1 MKRVLI
7 IEDEKSIAELERD
20 YLEINGYQ
28 ADIAL
33 KGDEGLQS
41 ALGKEYDLIL
51 LDLMLPNID
60 GFTICKKIRSVKDV
74 PIMMVTAKKDDI
86 DKIRGFGLGADDY
99 IVKPFSPNE
108 LIARIKAHLLRYERL
123 LTRQDSQTL
132 NEIYIRGLQ
141 INRSDRRVF
150 VNNQEVSFTAK
161 EFDLLVFLTM
171 NPNQVFSKIQL
182 FERLWGYDSV
192 GDITTVTVHIRKIRE
207 KIERD
212 PSNPDYIET
221 VWGAGYRFKGE

>member
-33 KGDEGLQS
+33 KGDEGLQL
-41 ALGKEYDLIL
+41 ALGKDYDLIL

-60 GFTICKKIRSVKDV
+60 GFTICKKVRAVKDI
-74 PIMMVTAKKDDI
+74 PIMLVTAKKDDI
-86 DKIRGFGLGADDY
+86 DKVRGFGLGADDY

-108 LIARIKAHLLRYERL
+108 LIARIKAHLSRYERL
-123 LTRQDSQTL
+123 LTRQDLQTI
-132 NEIYIRGLQ
+132 NELFIRGLQ

-150 VNNQEVSFTAK
+150 VNNQEVNFTTK
-161 EFDLLVFLTM
+161 EFDLLVFLAM

-212 PSNPDYIET
+212 PSNPDFIET

>member
-7 IEDEKSIAELERD
+7 IEDEISIAELERD

-33 KGDEGLQS
+33 TGDLGLQL
-41 ALGKEYDLIL
+41 ALAKNYDLIL

-60 GFTICKKIRSVKDV
+60 GFSICKKIRAEKDI
-74 PIMMVTAKKDDI
+74 PIMMVSAKKDDI

-108 LIARIKAHLLRYERL
+108 LIARIKAHLSRYERL
-123 LTRQDSQTL
+123 LTRQEYSPVD
-132 NEIYIRGLQ
+132 EIFIRGLH
-141 INRSDRRVF
+141 IDRSDRRVF
-150 VNNQEVSFTAK
+150 VNNQEVNFTTK
-161 EFDLLVFLTM
+161 EFDLLVFLAT
-171 NPNQVFSKIQL
+171 NPNQVFSKAQL
-182 FERLWGYDSV
+182 FERLWGYDNV

>member
-20 YLEINGYQ
+20 YLEINGYL

-33 KGDEGLQS
+33 KGEEGLQL
-41 ALGKEYDLIL
+41 ALGKDYDLIL

-60 GFTICKKIRSVKDV
+60 GFTICKKIRAVKDI

-86 DKIRGFGLGADDY
+86 DKVRGFGLGADDY

-108 LIARIKAHLLRYERL
+108 LIARIKAHLSRYERL
-123 LTRQDSQTL
+123 LTRQELQPV
-132 NEIYIRGLQ
+132 NEIFIRGLQ

-150 VNNQEVSFTAK
+150 VNNQEANFTTK
-161 EFDLLVFLTM
+161 EFDLLVFLVM